1 MLKIEIFS
9 PILPR
14 MPTNQMRVLPV
25 HTSRSWDGS
34 LRVSQGKTCL
44 VDKPY
49 LENSWFG
56 TSLVP
61 RDQTGRAQM
70 QVVILVPRLNNL
82 GTRPQERSI
91 LCSRAQCMRMSSI
104 DMGLDYDS
112 TVMLTCKLLFV
123 CPGTNELC
131 LLDFLFLHDQGGRGL
146 APMLWWLDAGIRMI
160 LLH

>member
-1 MLKIEIFS
+1 M
-9 PILPR
+9 
-14 MPTNQMRVLPV
+14 
-25 HTSRSWDGS
+25 
-34 LRVSQGKTCL
+34 SQGKTCS

-56 TSLVP
+56 TRLVP

-112 TVMLTCKLLFV
+112 TVMLTCKLLFAGWF
-123 CPGTNELC
+123 PLPQIFERLC
-131 LLDFLFLHDQGGRGL
+131 ASSLDGERCSCSWADIAQAF
-146 APMLWWLDAGIRMI
+146 RMSSDLGWFI
-160 LLH
+160 